1 MRVCDVTVS
10 AAAATAIDDNA
21 CRQLAQLQVCRV
33 IIIVGYKVKCAV
45 PYEQCRRG
53 VRLPVVRSN
62 CTSYCTPP

>member
-33 IIIVGYKVKCAV
+33 IIIV
-45 PYEQCRRG
+45 
-53 VRLPVVRSN
+53 
-62 CTSYCTPP
+62 SYT